1 MVAGDN
7 GPANGPEQPD
17 RVAMAAAGALS
28 RKNVARAMLRSEG
41 LLERAAVALQR
52 SLAAR
57 PDDVA
62 ALLRLGDL
70 YRGLGRLR
78 EALDCYAR
86 VVATH
91 PTDPKASRLAAI
103 LSGQAPG
110 EPAAASPAVLAA
122 PFVHMADFLPEQR
135 CQALLHTALASR
147 ERFDP
152 ASVFARFDGFD
163 GEDAGGAAAMGRKMR
178 WARRVDPHGREGLV
192 ASSRII
198 EREARLWLERRLR
211 GAFAQAL
218 PRLQMREP
226 SEYRVEMAM
235 SAYLGGGFFAK
246 HRDDGAIPTRR
257 VSFAYYFHP
266 RPQRFSGG
274 ELLLHDDDAPTFTRI
289 APQRN
294 SIVLYPASC
303 FHEVA
308 AVHGDSADFA
318 AARFAIHGWLHSE
331 VRIA

>member
-17 RVAMAAAGALS
+17 RVAMAGAGTLS
-28 RKNVARAMLRSEG
+28 RKNVVRAMLRSEG

-103 LSGQAPG
+103 LSGQALG
-110 EPAAASPAVLAA
+110 EPAEASPAAPAA

-135 CQALLHTALASR
+135 CRALLHTALASR
-147 ERFDP
+147 ERFEP
-152 ASVFARFDGFD
+152 ASVFARFDG
-163 GEDAGGAAAMGRKMR
+163 EDASGAAAMGRKMR
-178 WARRVDPHGREGLV
+178 WARRIDPHGREGLV

-246 HRDDGAIPTRR
+246 HRDDGALPTRR

-289 APQRN
+289 APLRN

-308 AVHGDSADFA
+308 AIHGDSADFA

-331 VRIA
+331 VRTA